1 MGAAPSP
8 RAIAQAAAAAEL
20 QHWRL
25 RTLLVLLRAAVAR
38 EGALEPLLGRHA
50 ALRDTLDA
58 AADAGLADLTL
69 DDAIERLDQR
79 AQGAPAGPLSRL
91 RDALG
96 LDADGLGCFVAAA
109 LAADDPR
116 LAAFVDELHGR
127 AGRPTR
133 ATLALAFGAV
143 AGSAALQRLR
153 GAGALLEGEQDPG
166 LAVPAALW
174 ELAGGLPP
182 DAGRWQHWPR
192 EALMPLPALILP
204 AALRARLEAPPAPAT
219 WLLRGSPGSGRR
231 TLAGALARAAGRG
244 LVAAVDAPA
253 LASLGAAAAL
263 LDAAPLLSFE
273 PAPGEA
279 IAWTP
284 PPGLPAP
291 CFLRLPRHGGLTF
304 DGPAPRRID
313 LEPPDA
319 DERRRHWALAWP
331 GRAVDAALVGWRL
344 PRGRLHRAAQ
354 AVPPDT
360 PDALAAV
367 AEEIGALGRHALDSI
382 ARRVS
387 AAGADEPLALGG
399 AAGEEFEALVARCRH
414 RDRLAG
420 HLPAAQA
427 AACGVRALFKGPS
440 GTGKTLAARHLA
452 ARLARP
458 LYRVDLAATV
468 SKYIGETER
477 NLERVFD
484 AAESLDIVLLLDEG
498 DALLAGRTGVQSSTD
513 RYANLETNY
522 LLQRLEAYAGVL
534 VVTTNAADRIDPA
547 FARRLDVTVEFA
559 LPDAATRLAL
569 WASHLGAGHAVG
581 AEALERIARR
591 CAIAGGQIRNAALH
605 AALLAIDRDRALDEA
620 LLLQALEREYRKA
633 GQQCPSLRD

>member
-69 DDAIERLDQR
+69 DDAIERLDRR
-79 AQGAPAGPLSRL
+79 AQGAPTGPLSRL

-96 LDADGLGCFVAAA
+96 LGADGLGCFVAAA

-174 ELAGGLPP
+174 ELACGLPP

-273 PAPGEA
+273 PAPARRSPGRRRPDCPRPVSCA
-279 IAWTP
+279 CRATAASRSTARRRAASTSSRPTP
-284 PPGLPAP
+284 TSGAGTGPSPGPAA
-291 CFLRLPRHGGLTF
+291 RSMRRWSAGGCRA
-304 DGPAPRRID
+304 GGCIAPRR
-313 LEPPDA
+313 PCRPTRPMHW
-319 DERRRHWALAWP
+319 RRWP
-331 GRAVDAALVGWRL
+331 RRSARSAGMRWTAS
-344 PRGRLHRAAQ
+344 RAA
-354 AVPPDT
+354 
-360 PDALAAV
+360 
-367 AEEIGALGRHALDSI
+367 
-382 ARRVS
+382 
-387 AAGADEPLALGG
+387 
-399 AAGEEFEALVARCRH
+399 
-414 RDRLAG
+414 
-420 HLPAAQA
+420 
-427 AACGVRALFKGPS
+427 
-440 GTGKTLAARHLA
+440 
-452 ARLARP
+452 
-458 LYRVDLAATV
+458 
-468 SKYIGETER
+468 
-477 NLERVFD
+477 
-484 AAESLDIVLLLDEG
+484 
-498 DALLAGRTGVQSSTD
+498 
-513 RYANLETNY
+513 
-522 LLQRLEAYAGVL
+522 
-534 VVTTNAADRIDPA
+534 
-547 FARRLDVTVEFA
+547 
-559 LPDAATRLAL
+559 
-569 WASHLGAGHAVG
+569 
-581 AEALERIARR
+581 
-591 CAIAGGQIRNAALH
+591 
-605 AALLAIDRDRALDEA
+605 
-620 LLLQALEREYRKA
+620 
-633 GQQCPSLRD
+633 